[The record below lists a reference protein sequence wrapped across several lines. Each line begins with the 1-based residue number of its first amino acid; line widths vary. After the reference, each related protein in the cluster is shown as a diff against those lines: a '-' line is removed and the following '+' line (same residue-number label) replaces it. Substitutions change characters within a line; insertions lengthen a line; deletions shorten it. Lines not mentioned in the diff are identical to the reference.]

1 MNKPIPK
8 VVHISWKDKRILFTS
23 DNPLALNGMSQLHH
37 INPNWVIQISDD
49 CDVNDY
55 IQSCISND
63 DWLLL
68 KDRHIVEKIDVWRL
82 LKIYHEGGVYVD
94 IDRYC
99 NIPFDRFIDED
110 TRCVLPTHFDIDCSQ
125 DIMIASKGSPIHKL
139 ALELNLARRR
149 DGCDDVLTLGPV
161 TYFHAVTQ
169 IILGKQKSRFLPAK
183 EFAEFIALIYQKE
196 GYKVF
201 YERPCEDITK
211 HTTIIYK
218 PNPDYPF
225 LEGNGGSRE
234 DLYAESEV
242 RHWTESDNV
251 FGNKTYGK

>member
-1 MNKPIPK
+1 MNKSIPK
-8 VVHISWKDKRILFTS
+8 VVHISWVDKRILFTS
-23 DNPLALNGMSQLHH
+23 QNPLALNGVAQMKK

-68 KDRHIVEKIDVWRL
+68 KDRHIVEKVDIWRL
-82 LKIYHEGGVYVD
+82 LKIFHEGGVYCD

-99 NIPFDRFIDED
+99 NIPFDSFIDKN
-110 TRCVLPTHFDIDCSQ
+110 TRCVLPTHFGVDCSQ

-139 ALELNLARRR
+139 ALELNLSRRR

-169 IILGKQKSRFLPAK
+169 IILGKQKSRFLPAD
-183 EFAEFIALIYQKE
+183 EFLEFINLIHNKE

-201 YERPCEDITK
+201 YERPVEDITK
-211 HTTIIYK
+211 HTSLIYK
-218 PNPDYPF
+218 PQKEFPF
-225 LEGNGGSRE
+225 ITGNGGTRE
-234 DLYAESEV
+234 DLYAESKT
-242 RHWTESDNV
+242 RHWTTADNV
-251 FGNKTYGK
+251 FGEKKFGI